1 MAQQPT
7 ESAKAPSAIPDW
19 GADAPGSA
27 PSPWLLPALA
37 IVIIS
42 ALLGGAVAALGGA
55 VAGATV
61 AMLSFLAALA
71 WLWVQPRWVL
81 SRAAARPL
89 AEGEHPRLANL
100 AVGLAR
106 DMHMPAPSIRLIDD
120 GPPNALATYVGNPV
134 IVVSTSFLESLT
146 RTELEAVVAHT
157 LLRTDPGAVRVRG
170 LRGAVGPLA
179 GTRDPTLSDDLR
191 TCAVTRYPP
200 ALAAAIGK
208 AVPAGGRWSAF
219 WFVGS
224 GGSVATQEE
233 RIRALEDL

>member
-7 ESAKAPSAIPDW
+7 ESAKAPAALPDW
-19 GADAPGSA
+19 GADASGSP
-27 PSPWLLPALA
+27 PSRWLLPAIA
-37 IVIIS
+37 IVIVS

-55 VAGATV
+55 LAGATV
-61 AMLSFLAALA
+61 AVLCVLAALG
-71 WLWVQPRWVL
+71 WLWVQPRLVL

-89 AEGEHPRLANL
+89 AEGEHPRLANV
-100 AVGLAR
+100 AVGLAG
-106 DMHMPAPSIRLIDD
+106 DLHMPEPSIRLIED
-120 GPPNALATYVGNPV
+120 GAPNALASYVGGPV
-134 IVVSTSFLESLT
+134 IVISTSFLESLT

-157 LLRTDPGAVRVRG
+157 LLRTDPAAVRARG
-170 LRGAVGPLA
+170 LRSAVGPLA
-179 GTRDPTLSDDLR
+179 GARNPTLSDDLR

-224 GGSVATQEE
+224 GDPVATPEE